1 MLSNTC
7 KYAIRAVIYLAVNE
21 KKDEKIGIK
30 VISKELDLPTPFLGK
45 ILQNLTKNKLL
56 NSTKGPHGGFSLA
69 KKAEKISLL
78 DIVKIVDGLDFFHEC
93 LIGVKVCEDDP
104 KKMDLCPFHENLD
117 TLRDEMYV
125 QFKKLTIGKF
135 KDGFYASDEILKF

>member
-21 KKDEKIGIK
+21 KKDKKIGIK

-45 ILQNLTKNKLL
+45 ILQMLTKNKLL
-56 NSTKGPHGGFSLA
+56 DSTKGPHGGFSLA
-69 KKAEKISLL
+69 KKADKISLL
-78 DIVKIVDGLDFFHEC
+78 DIVKIVDGLDFFHTC

-104 KKMDLCPFHENLD
+104 KKMELCPFHDKLD
-117 TLRDEMYV
+117 TLRDEMYE
-125 QFKKLTIGKF
+125 QFKKLTIGQF
-135 KDGFYASDEILKF
+135 RDGYYDAETILKF